1 MKKIIFILSLILT
14 MMDNAE
20 ARKCLEGA
28 VFDVD
33 KNGQSQLVDC
43 AKWEREPE
51 AILAEQAV
59 INSYTNEEND
69 FSDANIQYTS
79 PDNTPVLGKVQN
91 QINDVWSNI
100 YSTIFD

>member
-1 MKKIIFILSLILT
+1 MCIRDS
-14 MMDNAE
+14 
-20 ARKCLEGA
+20 
-28 VFDVD
+28 
-33 KNGQSQLVDC
+33 
-43 AKWEREPE
+43 
-51 AILAEQAV
+51 
-59 INSYTNEEND
+59 SYTNEEND